1 MIVQKLKK
9 MIFFLQSGVTILM
22 EINLF
27 QKQLKKV
34 VKLLLQI
41 KKLKNPKMEQYLY
54 TQKMSESYWQKFRL
68 KFMIKSQKI

>member
-1 MIVQKLKK
+1 MQLKDYIPLIDVKKRNIFFSGISFDSSKVKK

-34 VKLLLQI
+34 VKLL
-41 KKLKNPKMEQYLY
+41 
-54 TQKMSESYWQKFRL
+54 
-68 KFMIKSQKI
+68 